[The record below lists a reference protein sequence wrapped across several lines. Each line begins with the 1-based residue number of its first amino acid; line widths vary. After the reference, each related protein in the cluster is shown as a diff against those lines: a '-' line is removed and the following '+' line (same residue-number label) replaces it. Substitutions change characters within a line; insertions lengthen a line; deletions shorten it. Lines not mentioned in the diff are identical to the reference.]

1 MSDKGLNVFKPL
13 QSITNSYHLYSLLMS
28 PSPLTFHFHHYSLDP
43 HYHYFI
49 AGRSVQVLF
58 PSGPNLTSPSHSPLS
73 LTLQVLRDLA
83 PALPSQT
90 HCPLSKFQSNETIQ
104 LSLTLSYVL
113 VSESLFI
120 FFSLP
125 IMLQSSSHF

>member
-1 MSDKGLNVFKPL
+1 MSLSLYN
-13 QSITNSYHLYSLLMS
+13 QSQTPINLYSLLMS
-28 PSPLTFHFHHYSLDP
+28 PSPLTFHFTTIVYI
-43 HYHYFI
+43 I

-58 PSGPNLTSPSHSPLS
+58 PSGPYLTSLSHSPLS

-104 LSLTLSYVL
+104 LSLTLSYAL

-120 FFSLP
+120 FCLP
-125 IMLQSSSHF
+125 IMLQSIPHF